1 MPARPTA
8 RRKILDTA
16 ARLFYQEGANTTG
29 VDRIAAEAGVSKRSL
44 YQYFS
49 GKDALMA
56 AALAD
61 AGPAVLEGYLP
72 TDDNAAPGREK
83 ILRVFD
89 ALRDRSESPDFRG
102 CPFMNVT
109 TQITDPTHPV
119 RAVASDF
126 KRNLKEYFA
135 EQGRI
140 GGADDPVALAE
151 QLLMIFDG
159 AITQALIN
167 LSGIPDSALRAAEI
181 LLEAH
186 GLDASNSS

>member
-16 ARLFYQEGANTTG
+16 ARLFYQEGFSTTG

-61 AGPAVLEGYLP
+61 AGPAVLERYIP
-72 TDDNAAPGREK
+72 TDGDTAPAREK
-83 ILRVFD
+83 ILHVFD
-89 ALRDRSESPDFRG
+89 ALREWSESPDFRG

-109 TQITDPTHPV
+109 TQVTDPAHPV
-119 RAVASDF
+119 RAVASDY
-126 KRNLKEYFA
+126 KRNLKDYFA

-140 GGADDPVALAE
+140 GGADDPAALAE

-167 LSGIPDSALRAAEI
+167 LSGIPDSAHTAAEI
-181 LLEAH
+181 LLNAH
-186 GLDASNSS
+186 GVDA

>member
-16 ARLFYQEGANTTG
+16 ARLFYQEGISTTG

-49 GKDALMA
+49 GKDALVA

-61 AGPAVLEGYLP
+61 VGPAVLGRYIPADGE
-72 TDDNAAPGREK
+72 AAPGREK

-89 ALRDRSESPDFRG
+89 ALRSWSESPDFRG

-109 TQITDPTHPV
+109 TQVTDPAHPV
-119 RAVASDF
+119 RTVASDF
-126 KRNLKEYFA
+126 KNSIKYYFA

-140 GGADDPVALAE
+140 GGADDPAALAE

-159 AITQALIN
+159 AIAQALLN
-167 LSGIPDSALRAAEI
+167 VSGIPDSARAAAEV
-181 LLEAH
+181 LLNAH
-186 GLDASNSS
+186 GVDASS